1 MCECVCMCLHAKTIK
16 ERRGHEFKT
25 KQGEAYRRVLSEER
39 EPRDGIIILISKSKT
54 KQLSQKNQ
62 QKIVENRK

>member
-1 MCECVCMCLHAKTIK
+1 MHAKAIK
-16 ERRGHEFKT
+16 ERRGHELKT

-39 EPRDGIIILISKSKT
+39 EPKDVVIILISKSKT

-62 QKIVENRK
+62 QKIAANRK